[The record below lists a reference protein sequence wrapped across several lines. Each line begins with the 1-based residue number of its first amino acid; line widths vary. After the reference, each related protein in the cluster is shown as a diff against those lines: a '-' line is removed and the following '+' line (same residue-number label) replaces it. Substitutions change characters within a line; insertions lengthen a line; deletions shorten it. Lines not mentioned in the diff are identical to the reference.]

1 MLCQKCHD
9 KVDVGLI
16 QIYGYQD
23 TSKGRVLD
31 YKIVDNIKKKS
42 KFDIDQV
49 KIIKNIGSKKS
60 IKVAKI
66 ELLEKHNLKVSD
78 TIIRKILSDKY

>member
-1 MLCQKCHD
+1 MD
-9 KVDVGLI
+9 KDSFIIKTLKKL
-16 QIYGYQD
+16 
-23 TSKGRVLD
+23 SKTQSL
-31 YKIVDNIKKKS
+31 NIKKKS